1 MKKKIIKIVAFI
13 GLFGAMYA
21 LYLFNLP
28 HRNAKDIESEFTF
41 GASELALQFVENPIL
56 ANETY
61 LSDDGDSKVGVISG
75 IVFEV
80 GENVKGE
87 QYAIIRNVNSVVG
100 VQCSFLSNENLEI
113 GDFVSVKGVIRS
125 GAEFDEDFEEYI
137 DVIMEQC
144 VIIK

>member
-21 LYLFNLP
+21 LYLFNMP
-28 HRNAKDIESEFTF
+28 HRNAKDIESEFTL

-61 LSDDGDSKVGVISG
+61 LSEDGDSKVGIISG
-75 IVFEV
+75 TIFEI

-87 QYAIIRNVNSVVG
+87 LYAIVRDVNSVAG
-100 VQCSFLSNENLEI
+100 VQCSFQLNEVLEI

-144 VIIK
+144 LIIK